1 MKYKRNF
8 INNIKYLFKYNF
20 SDIEQ
25 FELVHYYDT
34 RFERQDKTNQKL
46 YLQIISN
53 ERDIKDLTKKNIL
66 STVSPDYVKQIIKE
80 SEV

>member
-1 MKYKRNF
+1 MKYIRNF

-53 ERDIKDLTKKNIL
+53 ERDIWKRKNKTNTKVLLGFKIEDSIN
-66 STVSPDYVKQIIKE
+66 
-80 SEV
+80 